1 MLLGYE
7 YISEADEASVRDKQ
21 HQALLD
27 AGVQTAC
34 IYRDTDTGEN
44 AKRPQLEGCLNA
56 LNAGDQLIVWRLDSL
71 ADSRAHFLAI
81 LQDLLD
87 RNAGLKILHG
97 SGAIFD
103 TASINL
109 RLAID
114 IVAALN
120 DLETQILRRRTLTA
134 HAAARQRGQVLGG
147 QRKMTASMLKQAMT
161 ALTESDMS
169 MTAIAADI
177 GVTRAT
183 LYNYLNGDGS
193 LKAIGQE
200 LLSQAEE

>member
-7 YISEADEASVRDKQ
+7 YISEANDDSVQGNQR
-21 HQALLD
+21 QALLD
-27 AGVQTAC
+27 AGVSASR
-34 IYRDTDTGEN
+34 IYSDTETEQDSQ
-44 AKRPQLEGCLNA
+44 RPQLETCLNA
-56 LNAGDQLIVWRLDSL
+56 LNAGDQLIVWRLDFL
-71 ADSRAHFLAI
+71 VDSRAQLLTI
-81 LQDLLD
+81 LQDLLNRD
-87 RNAGLKILHG
+87 VGFKVLDGPG
-97 SGAIFD
+97 SVFD

-109 RLAID
+109 KLTID

-134 HAAARQRGQVLGG
+134 HAAARERGQVLGG

-161 ALTESDMS
+161 AMTESDLS
-169 MTAIAADI
+169 MTAISAQI

-193 LKAIGQE
+193 LKAAGQE